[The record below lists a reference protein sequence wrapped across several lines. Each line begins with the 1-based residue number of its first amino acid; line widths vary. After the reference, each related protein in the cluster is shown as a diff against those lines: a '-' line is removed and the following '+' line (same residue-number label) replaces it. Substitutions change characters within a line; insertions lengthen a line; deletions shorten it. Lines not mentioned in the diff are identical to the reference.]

1 MVMISLSVETLNV
14 KGKMCPLPV
23 ALTKRKLAEMQPD
36 QLLTVVGEGE
46 LEFDNIQRW
55 LKNNAYEI
63 VETSKNN
70 TEFRII
76 VVAKP

>member
-1 MVMISLSVETLNV
+1 VIDLNVETLDV

-23 ALTKRKLAEMQPD
+23 ALTKRKLAEMQLG
-36 QLLTVVGEGE
+36 QLLTIVGEGE

-55 LKNNAYEI
+55 LKNNGYEI

-70 TEFRII
+70 NEFKILT
-76 VVAKP
+76 VAQS